1 MVALLRHWTGPARL
15 ADSEVTV
22 AAPTM
27 PRDGGSSYAWAGT
40 DPSYM
45 RELAHRCTRAARDC
59 PHLPTSH
66 ELEAIGVELME
77 RAKEL
82 DELNQTS
89 GSADARRKTPPAK
102 VPKK

>member
-1 MVALLRHWTGPARL
+1 MVALLRQRTGPARL

-22 AAPTM
+22 AAPSM
-27 PRDGGSSYAWAGT
+27 PRGGASYAWTWA
-40 DPSYM
+40 DPSYI